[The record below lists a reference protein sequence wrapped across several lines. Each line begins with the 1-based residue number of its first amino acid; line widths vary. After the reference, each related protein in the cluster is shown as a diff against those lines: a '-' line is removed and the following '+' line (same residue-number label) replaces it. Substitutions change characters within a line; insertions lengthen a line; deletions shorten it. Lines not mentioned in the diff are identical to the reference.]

1 MAGFTTMCGCTGLVF
16 IRRRPGWVGEVRFLG
31 ANGLIPS
38 IIKKATS
45 RNGRNVI
52 SKTIA
57 DHV

>member
-1 MAGFTTMCGCTGLVF
+1 M
-16 IRRRPGWVGEVRFLG
+16 GEVRFLG